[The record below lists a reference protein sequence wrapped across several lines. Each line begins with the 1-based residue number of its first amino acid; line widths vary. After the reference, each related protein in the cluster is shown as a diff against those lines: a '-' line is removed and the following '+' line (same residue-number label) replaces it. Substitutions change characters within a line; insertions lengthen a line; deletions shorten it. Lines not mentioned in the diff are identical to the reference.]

1 MTRPSVSRGRSW
13 WLAVP
18 AVAVAAALVVLPAL
32 SASVAGRP
40 DDVSP
45 SVTTVAGSAVTGAS
59 VTWNGKDVSGASSP
73 SSAISIQKGQTA
85 LVQFTFD
92 ESSATAV
99 GNASISVNYLGL
111 VLTTS
116 KQSPRVV
123 GGPPVA
129 AVAEI
134 NWSFGPLYDALE
146 GVFEF
151 TASLLSPNGSTV
163 WSESFYVFTKAPY
176 LLESGAV
183 IVLLVF
189 FVAELYWAA
198 SAIRDARRHAQP
210 PQAKAPPPS
219 PGTPAEPGTSPP
231 SGGQG
236 PADGGSA
243 GPSAGPP
250 PSGPAS
256 GGGGPA

>member
-1 MTRPSVSRGRSW
+1 MIPSSVPHGRKL
-13 WLAVP
+13 WLFVP
-18 AVAVAAALVVLPAL
+18 ALAISALLLVLPAL
-32 SASVAGRP
+32 SATVGARSDGI
-40 DDVSP
+40 SP
-45 SVTTVAGSAVTGAS
+45 SVITTGGSTVTGPS
-59 VTWNGKDVSGASSP
+59 VTWNGKDVSGAGSP

-92 ESSATAV
+92 ESSATAI

-116 KQSPRVV
+116 KTSPRVV
-123 GGPPVA
+123 GGPPIA
-129 AVAEI
+129 AVAVI

-146 GVFEF
+146 GVFQF

-219 PGTPAEPGTSPP
+219 PGTPAEPGTPPP